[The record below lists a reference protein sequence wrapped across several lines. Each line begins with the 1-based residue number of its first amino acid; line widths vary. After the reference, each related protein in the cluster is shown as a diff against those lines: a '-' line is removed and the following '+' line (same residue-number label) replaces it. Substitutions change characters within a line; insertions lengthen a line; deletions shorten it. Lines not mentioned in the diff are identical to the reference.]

1 MSAICVYF
9 VTILL
14 SGLNTATCK
23 CRTTASIFE
32 EELRSFDKKPV
43 FNFTLYGLKADVL
56 YDKGDVMNFNCT
68 DNNESLK
75 VNTTIQEVQSATSLD
90 PATLDGSTDNSTQ
103 LNTYALVYNNIFGQQ
118 DEIAAPS
125 SIVPVKISSNIT
137 SKEDKTHTPT
147 NTTMSGVDT
156 TTRRGLTGIEH
167 STDDIHYSSASIN
180 STHPNTYVLVFKNI
194 FDRQDESATPSSNV
208 PIQVPA
214 NATLEESKTI
224 NSTDMI
230 TLLQTTTESISE
242 LDKIVGNNTLDQN
255 NNTSE
260 GIVQNSVLD
269 ASHSNDPVTILLGEK
284 HGITIIDVINPRNS
298 TFLNKTDINAFAVDY
313 KYSTNTIFFGRNGE
327 IRSTGEPSLVV
338 AGVDGP
344 VRLAVDWVHDRL
356 YWLSDIHQT
365 VESASL
371 DGTNRK
377 VLADVITGIAF
388 PHNIAVDPY
397 DESIF
402 FAANN
407 SMYRAGLDGSNL
419 RRFNLQDRTVRCLAL
434 DVPSQRLF
442 FSGKFKGR
450 PYIASCD
457 YDGRDVRFH
466 DIGDADWTDVFSLD
480 VFRNVVYFA
489 HYNPKEQ
496 DSVWAFNVTWVGK
509 RPVKVY
515 EAPAERGGIW
525 SIKVFHSEV
534 QKQSDKRRE

>member
-68 DNNESLK
+68 DKNESSK
-75 VNTTIQEVQSATSLD
+75 VNTSVQEVQSATSLD

-103 LNTYALVYNNIFGQQ
+103 PNTYALVYKTIFGQQ
-118 DEIAAPS
+118 DEIAATS

-137 SKEDKTHTPT
+137 SKEDNTHTPT
-147 NTTMSGVDT
+147 NTTMPGVDT

-180 STHPNTYVLVFKNI
+180 STHPNTYVLVFKNL
-194 FDRQDESATPSSNV
+194 FDRQDESAAPSSNV

-260 GIVQNSVLD
+260 GIVQNSGFD
-269 ASHSNDPVTILLGEK
+269 ASHSNDPVNILLGEK

-298 TFLNKTDINAFAVDY
+298 TFLNKTDINAFSVDY

-327 IRSTGEPSLVV
+327 IRRTGEPSLVV
-338 AGVDGP
+338 SGVDGP

-356 YWLSDIHQT
+356 YWLSDKHQT
-365 VESASL
+365 VESVSL
-371 DGTNRK
+371 DGANRK

-442 FSGKFKGR
+442 FSGKFNGR

-457 YDGRDVRFH
+457 YNGRDVRFH
-466 DIGDADWTDVFSLD
+466 DIGDADWTDVFSLG
-480 VFRNVVYFA
+480 VFRDVVYFA

-515 EAPAERGGIW
+515 EAPTERGGIW